1 MLSDKIKHLYTLCH
15 DLLYLGMD
23 GSPVYTCDL
32 TRLNREVFTL
42 CNELYEGGFRGA
54 TAEEEALLCLSL
66 LKGYEA
72 TCYDY
77 GDKQRRLQSVL
88 DRCRSVLRVL
98 PPSLLRVSLLAWC
111 YNETFDES
119 LAQEA
124 RSIISTWGN
133 PALFTPEQREIV
145 DELSNFEENQE
156 GWEEVDE

>member
-1 MLSDKIKHLYTLCH
+1 MLSEKIKHLYSLCH

-23 GSPVYTCDL
+23 GRPVYTCDL
-32 TRLNREVFTL
+32 ARLNREVFSL
-42 CNELYEGGFRGA
+42 CNELYDGGYRGA

-72 TCYDY
+72 ACYDY

-98 PPSLLRVSLLAWC
+98 PSSLLRVSLLAWC
-111 YNETFDES
+111 YNETCDES

-124 RSIISTWGN
+124 RSIISTWGA
-133 PALFTPEQREIV
+133 PESFTSEQREVV
-145 DELSNFEENQE
+145 DELSNFEENQD